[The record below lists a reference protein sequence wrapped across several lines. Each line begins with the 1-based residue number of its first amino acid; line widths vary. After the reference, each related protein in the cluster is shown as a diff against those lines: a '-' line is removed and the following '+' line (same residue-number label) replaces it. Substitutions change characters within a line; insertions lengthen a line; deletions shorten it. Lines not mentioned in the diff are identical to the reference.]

1 MKCFLLLVVVVVA
14 AACGGKVPQT
24 RYYQLAAPTTAARGD
39 GAVIV
44 LEQLAT
50 DAGYDDERIVYRTTP
65 YRMDYYDY
73 HRWSASP
80 GVVVGNYLEQALERS
95 GRFRAVIRE
104 VSDQAA
110 IVLGGRVVALEE
122 IDRSK
127 ARWVGRIVIEL
138 TAADPRTNEILWTEQ
153 FEEIEPLAVQSP
165 EGLAQAI
172 TKAMS
177 RIVAKAA
184 PQIADHADRQ
194 AALHAAEPAMARGK

>member
-1 MKCFLLLVVVVVA
+1 MKRLLLLVAVV
-14 AACGGKVPQT
+14 AACGGKVPET
-24 RYYQLAAPTTAARGD
+24 RYYQLAAPPTVARGG
-39 GAVIV
+39 GAVIA
-44 LEQLAT
+44 LEPLAT

-65 YRMDYYDY
+65 YRMDYYQY

-110 IVLGGRVVALEE
+110 IVVSGRVVALEE

-138 TAADPRTNEILWTEQ
+138 TVADTRTSQILWTEQ
-153 FEEIEPLAVQSP
+153 FEEIEPLEVQTP

-177 RIVAKAA
+177 RIVSKAA
-184 PQIADHADRQ
+184 PQIATHADRQ
-194 AALHAAEPAMARGK
+194 AALHAAEPTMAKGK